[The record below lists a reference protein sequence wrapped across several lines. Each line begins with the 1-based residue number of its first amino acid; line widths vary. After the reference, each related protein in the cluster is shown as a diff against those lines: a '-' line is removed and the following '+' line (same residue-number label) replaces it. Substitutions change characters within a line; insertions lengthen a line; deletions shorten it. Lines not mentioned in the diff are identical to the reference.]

1 MDVTDKLKRTRIVIK
16 GKVQGVGFRPFVYAL
31 ASAVGL
37 RGFCLNDNDGLI
49 VEVEGHVDD
58 DYIDGFIEEIKQQA
72 PVLARIDYI
81 EREELPPAY
90 YPDFSIRES
99 IKGDLFTKLYETTD
113 IISPD
118 VAPCSDCL
126 SEMRDPSDRRYSYP
140 FINCTQCGPRYT
152 ILRDIPYDRY
162 NTTMSAFTMCQSCQG
177 EYDNP
182 KDRRFHAQ
190 PNACAECG
198 PALWIAQSGS
208 GTDVNSLSSE
218 DVLCEVS
225 RHLRDGRILAVK
237 GIGGFQLVCDATNDV
252 AVARLRELK
261 RGSQKP
267 FAVIVPSVE
276 AANTFAIVDDN
287 EKTLMESM
295 AAPIV
300 LLEKSDFYKLSSHV
314 APETYLIG
322 AMLPASPL
330 HYLICAGFSAL
341 VVTSGNLTGEPIATV
356 NSEAMAKL
364 TGIADYFLFHDREIH
379 TRIDDSV
386 VRSIGRG
393 EQATTMILR
402 RARGYVPG
410 GLPLDE
416 EMGEILACGGEMK
429 GAFTLTKGFNAL
441 ISQHLGELSNFD
453 STIFFRETLFN
464 LKDILGLSPKTI
476 VRDLH
481 PGYFTTSFAEEY
493 RKLVDIPS
501 MRMVSVQ
508 HHHAHIAATMA
519 EYSLNGLVVGVALD
533 GTGYGVDGNIW
544 GCEFMLARRRDYC
557 RRAHLS
563 YIPMPGGTSAIKEP
577 WRMAVSYLY
586 RVYGDDLTHALPAFS
601 KAVGNDKMQI
611 VVKLIR
617 DRINTPLTSSAG
629 RLFDAV
635 SALLGLSYKAGFEA
649 EAAMLLERSAVLFM
663 RKTRGEADQ
672 LYPPYPYKVI
682 ELEMMELD
690 VSQVIRAI
698 VDELNAGTSVGMI
711 AARFHRTMAVMVV
724 DIVAR
729 LAGESKLD
737 TVVLSGGVFQNSLL
751 LRMTVSALKEKDLKI
766 FVSEKIPLND
776 GGISFGQ
783 AVVAWEKEKILRV
796 LEVM

>member
-1 MDVTDKLKRTRIVIK
+1 MEVLHKLKRTRIVIR
-16 GKVQGVGFRPFVYAL
+16 GKVQGVGFRPFIYAL

-37 RGFCLNDNDGLI
+37 RGFCLNDNEGLI

-72 PVLARIDYI
+72 PELARVDYI
-81 EREELPPAY
+81 EREDLPPAY
-90 YPDFSIRES
+90 YSDFSIRES
-99 IKGDLFTKLYETTD
+99 IKGDIFTSLYETTD

-118 VAPCSDCL
+118 IATCDDCL
-126 SEMRDPSDRRYSYP
+126 SEMTDPSDRRYSYP
-140 FINCTQCGPRYT
+140 FINCTHCGPRYT

-162 NTTMSAFTMCQSCQG
+162 NTTMSAFTMCESCQG

-182 KDRRFHAQ
+182 EDRRFHAQ
-190 PNACAECG
+190 PNACPECG
-198 PALWIAQSGS
+198 PALWIAESGS

-218 DVLCEVS
+218 DVLCEAS
-225 RHLRDGRILAVK
+225 LRLREGRILAVK
-237 GIGGFQLVCDATNDV
+237 GIGGFQLVCDASNDE
-252 AVARLRELK
+252 AVQKLRELK
-261 RGSQKP
+261 RGSLKP
-267 FAVIVPSVE
+267 FAVMAPSSDM
-276 AANTFAIVDDN
+276 ANSFAVVDDN
-287 EKTLMESM
+287 ERTLLESS

-300 LLEKSDFYKLSSHV
+300 LLEKTNPDELSEHI
-314 APETYLIG
+314 APLTYTIG
-322 AMLPASPL
+322 VMLPASPL
-330 HYLICAGFSAL
+330 HHLLCAGFTAL
-341 VVTSGNLTGEPIATV
+341 VVTSGNLTGEPIAIT

-364 TGIADYFLFHDREIH
+364 SGIADYFLFHDREIH

-386 VRSIGRG
+386 VRSIGRR
-393 EQATTMILR
+393 EDARPMMIR

-416 EMGEILACGGEMK
+416 EMGEILACGAEMK

-441 ISQHLGELSNFD
+441 MSQHLGELSNFD

-476 VRDLH
+476 VHDMH

-493 RKLVDIPS
+493 RKLVNIQS

-563 YIPMPGGTSAIKEP
+563 YIPMPGGTKAAEEP

-586 RVYGDDLTHALPAFS
+586 RAYGDDLTRALPAFT
-601 KAVGNDKMQI
+601 KAIGGDKMQVI
-611 VVKLIR
+611 VKLIR
-617 DRINTPLTSSAG
+617 DRINTPITSSAG
-629 RLFDAV
+629 RLFDCVA
-635 SALLGLSYKAGFEA
+635 ALLGLSYKAGFEA
-649 EAAMLLERSAVLFM
+649 EAATLLEKSAVLFM
-663 RKTRGEADQ
+663 RKTHGGADE
-672 LYPPYPYKVI
+672 LYPPYPYKI
-682 ELEMMELD
+682 TELEMMELD
-690 VSQVIRAI
+690 VSPVIRAI
-698 VDELNAGTSVGMI
+698 VDEINAGTSAGMI
-711 AARFHRTMAVMVV
+711 AARFHRTVAMMVV
-724 DIVAR
+724 DIAVR
-729 LAGESKLD
+729 LATESKLD

-751 LRMTVSALKEKDLKI
+751 LRMTVRALKDNNLKVY
-766 FVSEKIPLND
+766 VSEKIPLND